1 MLEFFATTARW
12 MQLVANL
19 ILLGS
24 CFFLAYAS
32 QSTSLYERFWVQRLE
47 RLFPWLAGIILVG
60 LLGILAITTAEA
72 TGVDANVLLPSAWL
86 EIIVQTKMGHMWVA
100 RALFAAILFFLILL
114 LLRKKPRQ
122 SWHYYSCA
130 LAAAFPLIAGALVSH
145 SAAEENYLTYV
156 SLYSIHI
163 LLAGIWFG
171 ALPAFLLII
180 FDKQPTDDQEG
191 GFGLNVACLKRF
203 SGLALPVMLAIML
216 TGVIVAD
223 RMIDEDY
230 HALVSSAY
238 GWLLSAKIA
247 LLTVVLIIAYQ
258 ARSRWLPL
266 FERLVKAD
274 IQHNSESL
282 SSLSYFQRL
291 YSDVSQTKRLGDFS
305 VDATVGITKLQ
316 KWVRIEFILALFLVL
331 IATVLSNTVPA
342 KHAMVEYW
350 PYPFRF
356 SVVATWEDPTVQNYF
371 WSGIGLLAIGI
382 GSIWLGIRNNWQVK
396 KRYVVPVT
404 LIIFALSIILPQF
417 AIKAYPETYQSTP
430 VPFDA
435 ISISNGSALFAENCT
450 SCHGSQGAGNG
461 LLAKT
466 FSRPAVDLLTEA
478 HTAKHT
484 AGDFFHWL
492 TYGVAESGMPGF
504 AANLSEEDRWDTVNY
519 LHAMSRG
526 YQARLLNPSVVPDRP
541 SMGPPMFQFTAV
553 NGKAGILKDY
563 RQRSN
568 IILVLFSWPDSSVRL
583 KELNELTD
591 RLKML
596 DTEILAI
603 PMDELSKN
611 ILENISAD
619 VAFPVVLDGWYEI
632 RNSYLLFRRTLT
644 HPDIMGEGVMP
655 EHMEFL
661 IDRFGY
667 LRARWIPSIDG
678 SGWNDPNLLVKQ
690 LAQLNQEGEILPPPK
705 DHVH

>member
-32 QSTSLYERFWVQRLE
+32 QSTSLYERFWVRRLE
-47 RLFPWLAGIILVG
+47 RLFPWLAGITLVG

-72 TGVDANVLLPSAWL
+72 TGVDANVFLPSAWL

-100 RALFAAILFFLILL
+100 RAVFATILFVLILL

-122 SWHYYSCA
+122 PWHYYSCA

-180 FDKQPTDDQEG
+180 FDKQPIGDQES
-191 GFGLNVACLKRF
+191 GFGLNVASLKRF

-216 TGVIVAD
+216 TGIVVAD

-238 GWLLSAKIA
+238 GWLLNAKIV

-266 FERLVKAD
+266 FEKFVKAD
-274 IQHNSESL
+274 IQRDSESL
-282 SSLSYFQRL
+282 SGLNYFQRL
-291 YSDVSQTKRLGDFS
+291 YSDVSQAKMLGNFS
-305 VDATVGITKLQ
+305 VDATIGVTKLQ
-316 KWVRIEFILALFLVL
+316 KWVRIEFILALLLVL
-331 IATVLSNTVPA
+331 IATVLSNAVPA
-342 KHAMVEYW
+342 KHAMVEHW

-356 SVVATWEDPTVQNYF
+356 SIVATWEDPTVQSYF
-371 WSGIGLLAIGI
+371 WSGIGILAIGI
-382 GSIWLGIRNNWQVK
+382 GSIWLGIKNNWQVK
-396 KRYVVPVT
+396 KRYVVPAA

-435 ISISNGSALFAENCT
+435 ISISNGSTLFTENCAN
-450 SCHGSQGAGNG
+450 CHGPQGAGNG
-461 LLAKT
+461 ILAKT

-568 IILVLFSWPDSSVRL
+568 IILVLFGWPDSSVRL

-611 ILENISAD
+611 VLEDISAN
-619 VAFPVVLDGWYEI
+619 VAFPVVLDGWHEI
-632 RNSYLLFRRTLT
+632 KNSYLLFRRTLT
-644 HPDIMGEGVMP
+644 HPDIMGEGIMP

-667 LRARWIPSIDG
+667 LRARWIPSIDS
-678 SGWNDPNLLVKQ
+678 SGWDDPNLLVKQ
-690 LAQLNQEGEILPPPK
+690 LVQLNQEGEILPPPK